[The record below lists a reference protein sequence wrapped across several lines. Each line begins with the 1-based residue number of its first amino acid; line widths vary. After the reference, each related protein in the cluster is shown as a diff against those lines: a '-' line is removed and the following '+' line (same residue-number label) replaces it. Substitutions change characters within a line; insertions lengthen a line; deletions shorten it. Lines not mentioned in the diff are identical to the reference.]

1 MKSIDLRLPRLE
13 VLMRRDG
20 QGPYVPPN
28 GDARLLKLFLGATSW
43 TLTLPALL
51 AEQLHQHLFPGDGDE
66 HGAVV
71 LAGIADSLAGPRLL
85 ARDVVLAIDGKDY
98 VPGQHGYRML
108 TPQFVSRVA
117 RRCRDERLAY
127 LAVHNHGGTNH
138 VQFSDDDYAS
148 HKRGYPAL
156 LDIVDGLPVGALV
169 FAKAAVAGSLW
180 ISPSHQL
187 PLSEAR
193 VLGARIERLTPEP
206 VAPPAGRARTYD
218 RQARVF
224 GDRGQDILRRTKV
237 GIIGAGGIGSLIV
250 EFLSRLGVGHF
261 VIVDPDIITETN
273 VPRITG
279 STHRHAASWF
289 TSGARP
295 QWLRRIG
302 ERLARTK
309 VRHMRRLI
317 RRAQPRAKVEV
328 IRDDVLRNAVAHRF
342 CDCDYLVL
350 AADSMQARLVF
361 NALVHAFLIPGV
373 QVGVK
378 VPVDVLSGEVGE
390 IFCADRPVLPSSGC
404 LWCNGL
410 ITAAG
415 LQRES
420 ERPDER
426 RAQRYVDEEEVIAPS
441 VITLNAIAAAL
452 AANDFM
458 FAMTGLTKPDTSL
471 GYTMAWP
478 RERAMSRVAPRR
490 DPACPHCG
498 SQHGSI
504 LARGDAADLH
514 TRC

>member
-1 MKSIDLRLPRLE
+1 VRK
-13 VLMRRDG
+13 
-20 QGPYVPPN
+20 
-28 GDARLLKLFLGATSW
+28 
-43 TLTLPALL
+43 
-51 AEQLHQHLFPGDGDE
+51 
-66 HGAVV
+66 
-71 LAGIADSLAGPRLL
+71 
-85 ARDVVLAIDGKDY
+85 
-98 VPGQHGYRML
+98 
-108 TPQFVSRVA
+108 
-117 RRCRDERLAY
+117 
-127 LAVHNHGGTNH
+127 
-138 VQFSDDDYAS
+138 
-148 HKRGYPAL
+148 
-156 LDIVDGLPVGALV
+156 
-169 FAKAAVAGSLW
+169 
-180 ISPSHQL
+180 
-187 PLSEAR
+187 
-193 VLGARIERLTPEP
+193 
-206 VAPPAGRARTYD
+206 YD

-250 EFLSRLGVGHF
+250 EFLARLGVARF

-279 STHRHAASWF
+279 STLRHAASWF
-289 TSGARP
+289 TTEGRP
-295 QWLRRIG
+295 AWLRRIG

-317 RRAQPRAKVEV
+317 RRAQPHAEIEA
-328 IRDDVLRNAVAHRF
+328 IRGNVLRDSVARRL

-361 NALVHAFLIPGV
+361 NAIVHAFLIPGV

-378 VPVDVLSGEVGE
+378 VPVDASSGEVGE
-390 IFCADRPVLPSSGC
+390 IFCAERLVTPSSGC

-410 ITAAG
+410 ITRAG

-420 ERPDER
+420 ETPAER
-426 RAQRYVDEEEVIAPS
+426 RAQRYVDDEAVVAPS

-458 FAMTGLTKPDTSL
+458 FAVTCLTRADASL

-478 RERAMSRVAPRR
+478 RKRGMSRVSPRR

-498 SQHGSI
+498 SSLSSL

-514 TRC
+514 TRY